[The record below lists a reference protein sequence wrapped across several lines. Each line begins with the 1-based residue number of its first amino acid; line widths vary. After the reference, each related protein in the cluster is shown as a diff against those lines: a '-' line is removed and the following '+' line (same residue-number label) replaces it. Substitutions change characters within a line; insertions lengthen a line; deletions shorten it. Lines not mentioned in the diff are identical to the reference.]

1 MSFRVLYITRS
12 ALLAQQAALDITS
25 GNIANVNTPGYTRRR
40 PVLVP
45 IVPQPGAQGTGV
57 LLLRIQEFRARYL
70 EQQLR
75 NTTARHAAAE
85 SDERVLQRI
94 TAILGEPAPATPAL
108 PHCWRGFW
116 MRCETRRTIPPTSPG
131 ASFCCNVPRHLHK
144 RLTELGKT
152 WSSYAKSSSGK
163 PSSSSTRSIPCSSAL
178 PNSTSA
184 EPPVRRGP
192 RPPSPLPMSRRA
204 FWIPLPASSPSPQ
217 RRMSAG

>member
-94 TAILGEPAPATPAL
+94 TAILGEPATGDTGVAALLERFLDALRDAAYNPADL
-108 PHCWRGFW
+108 
-116 MRCETRRTIPPTSPG
+116 
-131 ASFCCNVPRHLHK
+131 
-144 RLTELGKT
+144 
-152 WSSYAKSSSGK
+152 
-163 PSSSSTRSIPCSSAL
+163 
-178 PNSTSA
+178 
-184 EPPVRRGP
+184 
-192 RPPSPLPMSRRA
+192 SRR
-204 FWIPLPASSPSPQ
+204 
-217 RRMSAG
+217 